1 MWEKIVER
9 KQEFKTR
16 AQMVGMK
23 NRLELKGGFNFK
35 MGITVDK
42 RYILTWEEIQKVS
55 K

>member
-9 KQEFKTR
+9 EREFKTR
-16 AQMVGMK
+16 AQMLGMK
-23 NRLELKGGFNFK
+23 NNLELKGGFNFR

-42 RYILTWEEIQKVS
+42 KYILMWKEIQKVS